1 MPDTSDARPEMKHSV
16 KGRAILT
23 LPRII
28 GIGAAV
34 ISITLISLFVPR
46 FFTVRNLFNIIVQTS
61 PIGIMAIGLTFVLIT
76 GGIDLS
82 QPSIMAMASVLGAMY
97 MVRTGNAVIGV
108 IIILAVS
115 VGLGLF
121 NGFAVAKLKMIPF
134 VVTLA
139 MKVVAVG
146 LAVWF
151 TDATS
156 VFGLP
161 EGFINLLTAKIGPIP
176 IPVIFL
182 LIFALIMHFLLSKTM
197 YGRKVY
203 SVGLNINTARV
214 SGINTTA
221 MLLGVYMISGVFA
234 GLAGILTTARLGSA
248 AASMGADTVVL
259 DVISAAVIGGVSIYG
274 GIGTV
279 GGAVLGALLITI
291 MSNIMNILGISFYTT
306 SIVKGLIIVIA
317 TGANAFRNVA
327 DRKAPWGI
335 RLK

>member
-1 MPDTSDARPEMKHSV
+1 
-16 KGRAILT
+16 
-23 LPRII
+23 
-28 GIGAAV
+28 
-34 ISITLISLFVPR
+34 
-46 FFTVRNLFNIIVQTS
+46 
-61 PIGIMAIGLTFVLIT
+61 MAIGLTFVLIT

-82 QPSIMAMASVLGAMY
+82 QPSIMAMASVLGAMF
-97 MVRTGNAVIGV
+97 MVRTGNAFLGV
-108 IIILAVS
+108 LIILAVS

-161 EGFINLLTAKIGPIP
+161 DGYINLLTAKIGPVP
-176 IPVIFL
+176 VPVIFL
-182 LIFALIMHFLLSKTM
+182 LFFAFIMHFLLVKTM

-214 SGINTTA
+214 CGINTTA
-221 MLLGVYMISGVFA
+221 MLLGVYMISGIFA

-306 SIVKGLIIVIA
+306 SIIKGMIIVIA
-317 TGANAFRNVA
+317 TGANAFRNFSSW
-327 DRKAPWGI
+327 KTE
-335 RLK
+335 